1 MLGLFPRTPQEQRTA
16 ADLAARLGP
25 DAVLVD
31 GSTGPA
37 LRRSWSSL
45 DAVVLFLPAGAAV
58 RSVAPLLRDEASDPD
73 VVCVDER
80 FAVTVSGGSRALAER
95 ISEMLGLVPVVTAG
109 AAVDPLD
116 EVLDSLDATADG
128 SLAECGA
135 AIAGGAPVL
144 LRNPRGFPMP
154 ALPSNVSTDCD
165 EPLWTI
171 VVDDRRPGAEPG
183 EHEVRIL
190 PRTLVVGI
198 GSVRGVSRTAV
209 TGLIAKLDRE
219 HGLDPRA
226 VRAFATA
233 EAKADESGIL
243 EAVQDLGFWHATDVE
258 LPLRLYPADE
268 LAGVPVPNPSSAVLA
283 ESGTPSVAEAAALR
297 AAEDA
302 AVGDGDAASGADLT
316 AVVQEAAPDSEPV
329 VSNGRDLST
338 GPGEVAELVVPKI
351 SDGGVTVAVARVRP
365 RGRLTVIG
373 LGPGPADLRTPRAE
387 TELRRAAAIVGRAE
401 DLDLVGDLVHPG
413 AVTHAAD
420 SGCAATAAALAREG
434 RLVALVTTGDGLPL
448 HTAARA
454 AAGSNSVQLQLI
466 PGVRA

>member
-16 ADLAARLGP
+16 ADLAARFGP

-45 DAVVLFLPAGAAV
+45 DAVVLFLPVGAAV
-58 RSVAPLLRDEASDPD
+58 RLIAPLLRDEASDPD

-80 FAVTVSGGSRALAER
+80 FAVTVSGGSRGLAER
-95 ISEMLGLVPVVTAG
+95 ISEVLGLVPVVTAG
-109 AAVDPLD
+109 AAVNPLD
-116 EVLDSLDATADG
+116 EVLDSLDATVDG
-128 SLAECGA
+128 GLAECGA

-144 LRNPRGFPMP
+144 LRNPHGFPVP
-154 ALPSNVSTDCD
+154 AMPSNVSTDCD

-171 VVDDRRPGAEPG
+171 VVDDRRPGAKPG
-183 EHEVRIL
+183 EHEVRII

-226 VRAFATA
+226 IRAFATA
-233 EAKADESGIL
+233 EAKAGESGIL
-243 EAVQDLGFWHATDVE
+243 DAVQDLGFWHATDVE
-258 LPLRLYPADE
+258 LPLRLYPTDE
-268 LAGVPVPNPSSAVLA
+268 LARVPVPNPSQAVLA

-297 AAEDA
+297 AA
-302 AVGDGDAASGADLT
+302 GDAAGGGANAATGADRT
-316 AVVQEAAPDSEPV
+316 AAVQEDACDSEPV
-329 VSNGRDLST
+329 ISNGRNDLST
-338 GPGEVAELVVPKI
+338 GPGELAELVVPKI
-351 SDGGVTVAVARVRP
+351 SDGGVTVAAARIRP
-365 RGRLTVIG
+365 RGRITVIG

-401 DLDLVGDLVHPG
+401 ELALVRDLVHPG
-413 AVTHAAD
+413 AETHAAD
-420 SGCAATAAALAREG
+420 SGEAETAAAIAREG
-434 RLVALVTTGDGLPL
+434 RLVALVTTGDGLSL

-454 AAGSNSVQLQLI
+454 AADSVQLQLI
-466 PGVRA
+466 PGVHA